1 MSDRFLLLV
10 GLGPP
15 GSNFNEVS
23 GYNTTPTFV
32 ENLVTEGVIPE
43 PVFGIYIPPFV
54 PDAANV
60 GEVTFGGFDPS
71 HFEGEIEWIERNPPF
86 NLHYDFNVRSI
97 TVAGHS
103 ACKLNSAGDTG
114 Q

>member
-103 ACKLNSAGDTG
+103 SCKLNSAGDTG